1 MSATIRPSNI
11 LGAGSGLFADRD
23 YEAGDRITYYSG
35 QLHFGNEMQGD
46 RVLQFKQG
54 QINGRSIDAAGSC
67 IHEFGR
73 GDMVNCALSPPASNC
88 MFKYT
93 EGLPYVVTT
102 RRVRMNEE
110 FLVYYGPDYVLA
122 REEGEAS

>member
-23 YEAGDRITYYSG
+23 YERDKFITYYSG
-35 QLHFGNEMQGD
+35 QLHSGNEMEGN

-54 QINGRSIDAAGSC
+54 QSKGRSIDAAGSC

-73 GDMVNCALSPPASNC
+73 GDMVNCAPSPPASNC

-93 EGLPYVVTT
+93 EGLPYLVTKY
-102 RRVRMNEE
+102 RVRMNEE
-110 FLVYYGPDYVLA
+110 FLVEYGSDYDWA
-122 REEGEAS
+122 QEEGEAS